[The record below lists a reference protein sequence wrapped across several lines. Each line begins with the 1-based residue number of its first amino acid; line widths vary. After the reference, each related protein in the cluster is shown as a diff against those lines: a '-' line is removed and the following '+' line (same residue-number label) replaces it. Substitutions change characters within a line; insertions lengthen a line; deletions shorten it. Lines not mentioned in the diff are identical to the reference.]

1 LEICGGHVEK
11 RSPLRQ
17 ADVTTMDKA
26 TLPKSDYGRCEHPCD
41 VVTDSG
47 DGPDYDDRFW
57 KFRIVETAFIAC
69 CPTKHKIF
77 PAWRK
82 VTDQYRNR
90 RV

>member
-1 LEICGGHVEK
+1 M

-17 ADVTTMDKA
+17 ADETTTGKA

-47 DGPDYDDRFW
+47 GIPDYGNRFW
-57 KFRIVETAFIAC
+57 KFGIRDAAFTAC
-69 CPTKHKIF
+69 CPMKRKIF
-77 PAWRK
+77 PAWKK